1 MVLKMRLNPPSGFRD
16 FEPKDMIL
24 RKKVI
29 KVLENIFIKY
39 GFDPIETP
47 AIENWE
53 VFEGKYGKEA
63 ESKLMYRF
71 KDPWSE
77 KWFALRFDLTVPMAR
92 FFSLKRPPL
101 PFKRYHIGRVWRHER
116 PQKGRY
122 REFWQADVDI
132 VGSSYP
138 EADAELLDLSITA
151 MLKLGFRDFT
161 IKLNDR
167 RILRGIFEEELA
179 LTNVI
184 EIYRAIDKLDKIG
197 YDGVKKELEKI
208 GLDNNIIDKL
218 LEIISKEYNMD
229 DIEKSMFSLAEKF
242 PKNTNVKEG
251 INHLLSIIDYLGSN
265 KRYIKFSLDLVRG
278 LDYYTGPVWEIILRD
293 VQIGSVAGGGRY
305 DNLIEKYAGIIYPA
319 TGTSFGV
326 ERLIDAGEQLGIF
339 KRDKTTYTQVYIVS
353 MTSRAYKVVWDIAAK
368 LRNEGFPVQIDLMRR
383 TERKQR
389 EYANKKGIPLLVIIG
404 EKELYTNKVIVYVK
418 DTGERTV
425 IKRHELGDFLRAKL
439 KTLKELDL

>member
-1 MVLKMRLNPPSGFRD
+1 MGLEMRLKPPSGFRD

-29 KVLENIFIKY
+29 NILENIFIRY

-47 AIENWE
+47 VIEHWE

-71 KDPWSE
+71 KDPWSD

-92 FFSLKRPPL
+92 FFSLKRPSL

-132 VGSSYP
+132 VGSVYP
-138 EADAELLDLSITA
+138 EADAELLDLSINA
-151 MLKLGFRDFT
+151 MLKLGFKDFV

-184 EIYRAIDKLDKIG
+184 DIYRAIDKLDKIG
-197 YDGVKKELEKI
+197 YEGVKEELKKI
-208 GLDNNIIDKL
+208 GLDEDTISRL
-218 LEIISKEYNMD
+218 LEIISKEYNVEENMLNLV
-229 DIEKSMFSLAEKF
+229 EEF
-242 PKNTNVKEG
+242 PKNNNVREG
-251 INHLLSIIDYLGSN
+251 INHLLSVIDYLGSN
-265 KRYIKFSLDLVRG
+265 KRYVSFSLSLVRG

-305 DNLIEKYAGIIYPA
+305 DDLIEKYAGASYPA

-326 ERLIDAGEQLGIF
+326 ERLIDVGKQLGIF
-339 KRDKTTYTQVYIVS
+339 RTDKTTFTEIYIIS
-353 MTSRAYKVVWDIAAK
+353 MTPKAYKVIWNIASE
-368 LRNEGFPVQIDLMRR
+368 LRKEGFSVQIDLMRR
-383 TERKQR
+383 SERKQR
-389 EYANKKGIPLLVIIG
+389 EYASKKGIPILIIIG
-404 EKELYTNKVIVYVK
+404 EKELSTNEAILYIR
-418 DTGERTV
+418 DTGERIV
-425 IKRHELGDFLRAKL
+425 IKRHELRDFLSAKL
-439 KTLKELDL
+439 RKSA